1 MEARAAARSQGDTRV
16 AQNLSLRRRCMF
28 LMDHEMWRVCVL
40 GDSGDAGPTGAN
52 AEQLR
57 LSTLELLRTHS
68 RQLEEVT
75 ETGVEDIQAA
85 VSGMT
90 HALLSAPSPAS
101 RHTKASS
108 APTSTAAVPLSSA
121 THSTA
126 RENVCW
132 AQWEE
137 ALETLLTFLEEPRGG
152 SSAQSPTSGWS
163 TLKGDGNAGG
173 GCSIASFETDLER
186 AVRTLLCELV
196 RHLYSAGRAYYAAK
210 NDARRAAAAHGK
222 RPRDTPADGG
232 NTGRCKM
239 RVTWSVAANIA
250 PLLYDLYTK

>member
-1 MEARAAARSQGDTRV
+1 MEARAAARSQRDMRV
-16 AQNLSLRRRCMF
+16 TQNLSLRRRCMF
-28 LMDHEMWRVCVL
+28 LMDHEMWRVCAL
-40 GDSGDAGPTGAN
+40 GDSGDAGPTGAS

-57 LSTLELLRTHS
+57 LSTLALLRTHS

-75 ETGVEDIQAA
+75 EAGVEDIKAA

-90 HALLSAPSPAS
+90 TALLSAPSRAS
-101 RHTKASS
+101 RHAKASS

-121 THSTA
+121 TRSTA

-132 AQWEE
+132 DRWEE
-137 ALETLLTFLEEPRGG
+137 ALETLLAFLEEPRGT

-173 GCSIASFETDLER
+173 GFSIASCETDLER

-196 RHLYSAGRAYYAAK
+196 RHFYEAGRAYYAAK
-210 NDARRAAAAHGK
+210 KDAERAAAHSK
-222 RPRDTPADGG
+222 RSRDTPADGG

-239 RVTWSVAANIA
+239 RVTWSVAAPIA
-250 PLLYDLYTK
+250 PLLYDLYTE